1 MKEEKMKSKAIFV
14 VMALLFSSVAVF
26 AQEGG
31 QSAGQSRGQGRG
43 QGRGEGGG
51 EGGQQRETVVDINKV
66 TPEIPGVV
74 KAGTKI
80 EIVKNGLRG
89 SDGGVG
95 MPDGSLLITAN
106 GGLAKGDGNGDVTV
120 LVGNSNEAAGL
131 SLGFYGRVFSAHYFN
146 KGSLIY

>member
-1 MKEEKMKSKAIFV
+1 MKSKAIFM

-26 AQEGG
+26 A
-31 QSAGQSRGQGRG
+31 QGRG

-51 EGGQQRETVVDINKV
+51 EGGQQRETVVENNKV

-106 GGLAKGDGNGDVTV
+106 GGLAKMGVNRNVYL
-120 LVGNSNEAAGL
+120 LVD
-131 SLGFYGRVFSAHYFN
+131 
-146 KGSLIY
+146 

>member
-1 MKEEKMKSKAIFV
+1 MKEEKMKSKVIFV

-51 EGGQQRETVVDINKV
+51 EGGQQRETVVDNNKV

-95 MPDGSLLITAN
+95 MPDASLLITAN
-106 GGLAKGDGNGDVTV
+106 GGLANVDVNANV
-120 LVGNSNEAAGL
+120 APFLHNSGPPP
-131 SLGFYGRVFSAHYFN
+131 
-146 KGSLIY
+146 

>member
-1 MKEEKMKSKAIFV
+1 MKEEKMKSKVIFV

-26 AQEGG
+26 DQEGG

-51 EGGQQRETVVDINKV
+51 EGGQQRETVVDNNKV

-106 GGLAKGDGNGDVTV
+106 GGLAKMDVNGNVTV
-120 LVGNSNEAAGL
+120 LVDNSEQAAGL
-131 SLGFYGRVFSAHYFN
+131 ALDSKCRVFATPYSK
-146 KGSLIY
+146 KGNLIC